1 MCTSFNDV
9 NVTENR
15 KLLEQAKTFFT
26 PFFHLVQNPEDR
38 LLCLHTSQKIFCS
51 SKYPLSSV
59 NLLCFSHLKKIR
71 SHIKN
76 FSDGIDRFIL
86 GLQYDKIAQNGN
98 TIPLKLTK
106 ICNPHSRCAS
116 MRSAKYQITA
126 LLKFLI
132 ITRIIYTNLLT
143 IIQSKSLPVFW
154 IVTLLSSVSAQLSDY
169 SLGSLRLY
177 KSI

>member
-1 MCTSFNDV
+1 MPSYILENFLLFKISFIIGQSP
-9 NVTENR
+9 
-15 KLLEQAKTFFT
+15 LFFAS
-26 PFFHLVQNPEDR
+26 EEE
-38 LLCLHTSQKIFCS
+38 
-51 SKYPLSSV
+51 
-59 NLLCFSHLKKIR
+59 R

-106 ICNPHSRCAS
+106 ICNPHSRHAS

-132 ITRIIYTNLLT
+132 ITRIIYTNVLT

-154 IVTLLSSVSAQLSDY
+154 IVTL
-169 SLGSLRLY
+169 GSLSNNDGDGY
-177 KSI
+177 ENVT